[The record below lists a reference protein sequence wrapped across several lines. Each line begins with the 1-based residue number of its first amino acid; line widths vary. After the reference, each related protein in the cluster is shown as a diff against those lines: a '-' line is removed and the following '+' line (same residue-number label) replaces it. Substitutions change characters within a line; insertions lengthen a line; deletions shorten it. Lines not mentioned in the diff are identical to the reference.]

1 MAIIHV
7 NPYDGF
13 TRQKTIRV
21 MDIILRTQTIPLR
34 EDMFYLFGIMTLNLS
49 ISSSYNHVNYDLMHV
64 GSIPSYK
71 DVVGAGSTTDYRRV
85 RAYLSPTGSPYMY
98 DSGDIDGEIKPFK
111 YYFSWNQG
119 DYGHNSNIRIG
130 GTSTNRSKSN
140 MISLGEHMRVH
151 LDWDSSTSASTTNL
165 SSLDDGVIL

>member
-13 TRQKTIRV
+13 TRQKTISGQLYYPTDPNYGFARGYV
-21 MDIILRTQTIPLR
+21 LPVWD
-34 EDMFYLFGIMTLNLS
+34 MTLNLS
-49 ISSSYNHVNYDLMHV
+49 ISSSYTNHVNYDLMHV
-64 GSIPSYK
+64 GSVPSYK
-71 DVVGAGSTTDYRRV
+71 DVVGVGSTSDYRRV

-119 DYGHNSNIRIG
+119 DYGHYSNIRIG
-130 GTSTNRSKSN
+130 GNFY
-140 MISLGEHMRVH
+140 H
-151 LDWDSSTSASTTNL
+151 
-165 SSLDDGVIL
+165 